1 VSPQAPYVLVVEDD
15 PDVRETLA
23 DTLREEGIAVDEAAN
38 GLEALECMREN
49 DALPS
54 VILLDL
60 AMPVMDGRAFRDAQQ
75 RDPRLAAVPVILL
88 SGYRDGGES
97 MVDLRVAEVL
107 EKPPRPDRL
116 LRAVTGFLPPR
127 S

>member
-1 VSPQAPYVLVVEDD
+1 VPQAPYVLVVEDD

-23 DTLREEGIAVDEAAN
+23 DTLREEGITVDEAAN
-38 GLEALECMREN
+38 GLEALERLREA

-60 AMPVMDGRAFRDAQQ
+60 SMPVMDGRAFRDEQR

-88 SGYRDGGES
+88 SGYRDAEES
-97 MVDLRVAEVL
+97 MTDMRAAEVL
-107 EKPPRPDRL
+107 EKPPRPERL
-116 LRAVTGFLPPR
+116 LKLVSGFLPPR